1 MRQTRGTSGSKKVQ
15 TNKERS
21 PISAAAGKAKSA
33 DMSPTSEADDSDPQ
47 MVGSSRKRKRGTKQS
62 SSEPAL
68 NFNQFPPAM
77 QKKLM
82 KQALKAYAQKTN
94 AAASASADA
103 GMYLFLIHTKAEVI
117 LYRNSTN

>member
-1 MRQTRGTSGSKKVQ
+1 MHQTRGTSGPKKVQ
-15 TNKERS
+15 ANKECS

-33 DMSPTSEADDSDPQ
+33 HMSPTSEANDSDTQ
-47 MVGSSRKRKRGTKQS
+47 MVGSSRKRKRGTKKS

-68 NFNQFPPAM
+68 NFDQFPPAM

-82 KQALKAYAQKTN
+82 KQALKAHARKTN
-94 AAASASADA
+94 AAA

-117 LYRNSTN
+117 VYRNSTN

>member
-1 MRQTRGTSGSKKVQ
+1 MRQTRGTSGPKKVQ
-15 TNKERS
+15 SNKEHS

-33 DMSPTSEADDSDPQ
+33 DMSPTSEADDADPQ
-47 MVGSSRKRKRGTKQS
+47 MVGSSRKRKRGNKKS

-68 NFNQFPPAM
+68 NFDQFPPAM

-82 KQALKAYAQKTN
+82 KQALKAYAQMTN
-94 AAASASADA
+94 ADA
-103 GMYLFLIHTKAEVI
+103 GMYVFLIHTKAEVI